1 MSAAKSHYEVLGITR
16 DASLAEVKTAYRRAA
31 RATHPDQGGDA
42 AEFRLVSLA
51 YQTLSDPSERA
62 AYDRSYGRT
71 SSRRGS
77 SPEHGTATG
86 ARPAAQTTA
95 TGPDGGRRAAAGDP
109 PRFVPPFT
117 AGGDAVLDPAVASQQ
132 IHGAPRKRGLFTPQS
147 RLDREARTVR
157 LLSGKVLPH
166 LPAARLV
173 NGLHSPV
180 GRGFVDHAV
189 LAGYRLALVSSM
201 VLPRGVYHWDGAGLA
216 RGGKIL
222 DPPQMGS
229 LVRGMQEAF
238 PELNVTGWTVI
249 HCVEDNLHEPVIDY
263 SRGADPASG
272 PLVNVVNA
280 ANLVRELKMFLGT
293 GPTPNVVDV
302 PVLGRLLGGMY

>member
-1 MSAAKSHYEVLGITR
+1 MPAARSHYEVLGITR

-31 RATHPDQGGDA
+31 RSTHPDQGGDA
-42 AEFRLVSLA
+42 AQFRLVSLA
-51 YQTLSDPSERA
+51 YQTLSDPTARA

-71 SSRRGS
+71 SARRGP
-77 SPEHGTATG
+77 SPERGPAPGTRPS
-86 ARPAAQTTA
+86 ARTTA
-95 TGPDGGRRAAAGDP
+95 TGSDDGRRAAATDP

-117 AGGDAVLDPAVASQQ
+117 AAGDPVLDPAVAARQ

-180 GRGFVDHAV
+180 GRGFIDHAV
-189 LAGYRLALVSSM
+189 PAGYRLALVSSM
-201 VLPRGVYHWDGAGLA
+201 VLPRGVYRWDGSGLA
-216 RGGKIL
+216 RGGKVM
-222 DPPQMGS
+222 DPPPMGH

-249 HCVEDNLHEPVIDY
+249 HCVDDNLHEPVIDY
-263 SRGADPASG
+263 ARGTDPASG
-272 PLVNVVNA
+272 SLVNVVNA

-302 PVLGRLLGGMY
+302 PVLARLLGGMY